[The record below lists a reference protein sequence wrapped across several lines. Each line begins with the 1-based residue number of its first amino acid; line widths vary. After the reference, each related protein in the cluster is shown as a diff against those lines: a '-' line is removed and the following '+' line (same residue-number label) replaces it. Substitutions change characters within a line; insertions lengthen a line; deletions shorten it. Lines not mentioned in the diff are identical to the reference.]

1 MFGLDTSEILSIAA
15 LLAGPF
21 IGIYAQTWV
30 EYYKER
36 RVRQNY
42 TFRILM
48 ANRANRLAT
57 IYVEALNSI
66 PIDFPEKSKRGES
79 VVKAWKIL
87 LDQFCNRIDRKNF
100 QTDAEYN
107 SASRASNQKTMELS
121 DNLLFEMSKYLGYNF
136 NELDIKN
143 GCYFPEGHEIEGNID
158 RSIRLGL
165 FNLFEGHIPLD
176 INIKKYPEQES
187 NKDGDK
193 HSK

>member
-1 MFGLDTSEILSIAA
+1 MLPLDTFEILSIMAFF
-15 LLAGPF
+15 AGPF

-30 EYYKER
+30 EYYKAR
-36 RVRQNY
+36 RARQHY

-48 ANRANRLAT
+48 ANRAHRLSA

-66 PIDFPEKSKRGES
+66 PIDFPEKSKKGAP

-176 INIKKYPEQES
+176 INIKKYPERKS
-187 NKDGDK
+187 NEDKDK
-193 HSK
+193 HPK